1 MKKVLLCGC
10 AIATLSIL
18 CAPSLA
24 QATECDVVVSNKCC
38 IIREDQCACDG
49 VLNSPLCELI
59 QANVATLG
67 LTSASTLSVTSSST
81 TTVSGTESTVSGTD
95 TTLSTVSGSRTDTTL
110 STTSATGIE
119 TTVSATSPNE
129 ALCTSSGGTW
139 NGCGCDCADG
149 YIRNYDD
156 PYCGNGCQLCSDVT
170 NEYSCQNGCGWVWQ
184 NGKCINPI
192 DLSTYETTY
201 EDTSTDTP
209 EETTYTDTSY
219 SETPEET
226 TYTDT
231 SYSETPSDTTTMD
244 ATASIAAMCA
254 ESGGE
259 WCGSYCACDGRVYSE
274 VCPESSISGT
284 IVTETT
290 SYTDTSYSETPS
302 DTTISTVSETGSDR
316 ECEIGYT
323 WCGGS
328 CVACNDP
335 GYQEYCEDCGYTWDS
350 SYGCLIGE
358 ASTPVTETTYTDT
371 SYSET
376 PEETTYTD
384 TSYSETPE
392 ETTYTD
398 TSYSETPEETTYTD
412 TSYSETPE
420 DTTYT
425 ETETEILTKVY
436 TELGDEEWVEAEY
449 VTESE

>member
-67 LTSASTLSVTSSST
+67 LTSASTLSVSSSST
-81 TTVSGTESTVSGTD
+81 TTVTGTESTVSGTD
-95 TTLSTVSGSRTDTTL
+95 TTLSTVSGSGTDTTL
-110 STTSATGIE
+110 STTSATGTE

-231 SYSETPSDTTTMD
+231 SYSETPMDTTTMD

-259 WCGSYCACDGRVYSE
+259 WCGSYCYCAYDGQAYSE

-290 SYTDTSYSETPS
+290 YTDTSYSETPEE
-302 DTTISTVSETGSDR
+302 TTISTVSETDSDR
-316 ECEIGYT
+316 ECDIGYA
-323 WCGGS
+323 WCGGE
-328 CVACNDP
+328 CVACHNPD
-335 GYQEYCEDCGYTWDS
+335 YQEYCEDCGYTWDS
-350 SYGCLIGE
+350 FYGCLIGE
-358 ASTPVTETTYTDT
+358 ASTPVTETTYTDTSYSETPEESTYTDT

-392 ETTYTD
+392 ETTYT
-398 TSYSETPEETTYTD
+398 E
-412 TSYSETPE
+412 
-420 DTTYT
+420 T
-425 ETETEILTKVY
+425 ETETETETYTY
-436 TELGDEEWVEAEY
+436 TEIVEAEAEMSE
-449 VTESE
+449 VGAVVESE

>member
-18 CAPSLA
+18 CLPSLA

-231 SYSETPSDTTTMD
+231 SYSETPM
-244 ATASIAAMCA
+244 
-254 ESGGE
+254 
-259 WCGSYCACDGRVYSE
+259 
-274 VCPESSISGT
+274 
-284 IVTETT
+284 
-290 SYTDTSYSETPS
+290 

-350 SYGCLIGE
+350 FYGCLIGE
-358 ASTPVTETTYTDT
+358 ASTPVTETTYTDTSYSETPEETTYTDT